1 MLRGAGVAVRK
12 LQAHG
17 DRNMHDKTR
26 WRACAGEVL
35 CDRMAA
41 ITLASLVCD
50 EVDASKER
58 SDTQRGVV
66 KKSSYERV
74 NHGDWST
81 FSEGACQHEYVET
94 RCCKRLELCART
106 TGREVM
112 QR

>member
-1 MLRGAGVAVRK
+1 MAVRK

-81 FSEGACQHEYVET
+81 FSEGAVNMSMSRQDVARGWSCVQ
-94 RCCKRLELCART
+94 ELLA
-106 TGREVM
+106 GR
-112 QR
+112 